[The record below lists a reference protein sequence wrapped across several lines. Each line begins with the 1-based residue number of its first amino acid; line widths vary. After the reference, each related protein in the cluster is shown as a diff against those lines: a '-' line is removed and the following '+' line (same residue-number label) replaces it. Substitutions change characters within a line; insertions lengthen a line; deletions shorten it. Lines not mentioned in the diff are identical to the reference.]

1 MGKNISS
8 ELVINARNGDAD
20 AFCRLYDEIK
30 DEMYRFALYT
40 LGNASDADDVVSEA
54 FIEAYRGIAKLREPA
69 AFKSWI
75 FRILRVRCG
84 KKIAEYIGKR
94 SVFSIEDF
102 ALSEGSDEKVES
114 AAERK
119 LLLLSALEKL
129 SAEERMILMMS
140 VLQGYTTLEIS
151 KIMRRPHGTVS
162 SKLCRTYA
170 KLKKELGGEFQAERR
185 E

>member
-1 MGKNISS
+1 MGKKISE
-8 ELVINARNGDAD
+8 ELVIRARNGETE
-20 AFCRLYDEIK
+20 AFCQVYDEIK

-40 LGNASDADDVVSEA
+40 LGNAGDAEDVVSEA
-54 FIEAYRGIAKLREPA
+54 FMEAYRGISKLKEPA
-69 AFKSWI
+69 AFRSWI
-75 FRILRVRCG
+75 FRILRVRCS

-94 SVFSIEDF
+94 SVFNIEDF
-102 ALSEGSDEKVES
+102 ALSERSEEGVES

-119 LLLLSALEKL
+119 VLLLSALEKL
-129 SAEERMILMMS
+129 SADERMILMMS

-170 KLKKELGGEFQAERR
+170 KLKKELSGEF
-185 E
+185 